1 MTINEINAA
10 IISGSFTNDELTSI
24 VDAVKFARSRVAQQ
38 TKNAITLGTQV
49 RFTDPRNGRVHMGT
63 VNKIKV
69 KNILVQCATYGGGG
83 LVNVPASML
92 STV

>member
-49 RFTDPRNGRVHMGT
+49 RFTDPRNGRVHST
-63 VNKIKV
+63 RDLPDDTRDSYV
-69 KNILVQCATYGGGG
+69 
-83 LVNVPASML
+83 AS
-92 STV
+92 S